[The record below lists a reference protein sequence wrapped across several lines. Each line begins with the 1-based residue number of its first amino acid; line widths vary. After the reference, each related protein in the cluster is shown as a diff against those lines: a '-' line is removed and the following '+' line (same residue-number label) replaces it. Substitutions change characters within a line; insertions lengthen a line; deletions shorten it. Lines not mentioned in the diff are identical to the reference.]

1 MSGHSKWS
9 TIKHK
14 KAATDARKGQQ
25 FTKVA
30 RELTIAARE
39 GGGSPDANYRLRLA
53 VEKARSVNMPQ
64 DNIKR
69 AIMRGTGELAGSTIE
84 ELRFE
89 GYGPHGVAIMVDT
102 LTDNRNRTS
111 SDVRNLFTRAGGN
124 LGATGSVA
132 WMFTRQ
138 GQIVV
143 DAGRKDP
150 DEVGLEAIELGA
162 SDARVDGR
170 TVEVVTDPSR
180 LEAIRDS
187 LKQKGYQ
194 VESAEVTM
202 NASQLV
208 NLDESRAPSVLKLLD
223 ALEEHDDVQS
233 VYSNVDVAAEVLERI
248 SERVS

>member
-14 KAATDARKGQQ
+14 KAVTDARKGQQ

-30 RELTIAARE
+30 RELVIAARE
-39 GGGSPDANYRLRLA
+39 GGGNPESNYRLRLA
-53 VEKARSVNMPQ
+53 VEKARSVNMPA

-69 AIMRGTGELAGSTIE
+69 AIMRGTGELAGATIE

-111 SDVRNLFTRAGGN
+111 SDIRNLFSRAGGN

-138 GQIVV
+138 GQIMVEA
-143 DAGRKDP
+143 DGKDP

-162 SDARVDGR
+162 VDARVDGR
-170 TVEVVTDPSR
+170 TIEVITDPSR
-180 LEAIRDS
+180 LEALREQ
-187 LKQKGYQ
+187 LKQKGYR
-194 VESAEVTM
+194 VDSAEVTM
-202 NASQLV
+202 TASQVV
-208 NLDESRAPSVLKLLD
+208 NLDETRAPSVLKLLD

-233 VYSNVDVAAEVLERI
+233 VYSNVDVAADVMERI
-248 SERVS
+248 SERV

>member
-14 KAATDARKGQQ
+14 KAVTDARKGQQ

-30 RELTIAARE
+30 REITIAARE
-39 GGGSPDANYRLRLA
+39 GGGNPDGNYRLRLA
-53 VEKARSVNMPQ
+53 IEKARDVNMPH
-64 DNIKR
+64 DNIQRSIK
-69 AIMRGTGELAGSTIE
+69 RGTGELAGSIIE

-111 SDVRNLFTRAGGN
+111 SDIRNLFTRAGGN

-138 GQIVV
+138 GQIMV
-143 DAGRKDP
+143 DAGSKDP

-162 SDARVDGR
+162 GDARVDGR
-170 TVEVVTDPSR
+170 TVEVLTDPNR
-180 LEAIRDS
+180 LELVRDS
-187 LKQKGYQ
+187 LKKKGYT
-194 VESAEVTM
+194 VDSAEVTM
-202 NASQLV
+202 NASQV
-208 NLDESRAPSVLKLLD
+208 VTLDEARAPSVLKLLD
-223 ALEEHDDVQS
+223 ALEDHDDAQQ
-233 VYSNVDVAAEVLERI
+233 VYSNIDVPADIMERI
-248 SERVS
+248 SERV

>member
-39 GGGSPDANYRLRLA
+39 GGGNPDANYRLRLA

-143 DAGRKDP
+143 EANGRDP
-150 DEVGLEAIELGA
+150 DEVGLEAIDMGA
-162 SDARVDGR
+162 GDARVDGK
-170 TVEVVTDPSR
+170 TVDIVTDPAR
-180 LEAIRDS
+180 LES
-187 LKQKGYQ
+187 LQQGLKKKGYKID
-194 VESAEVTM
+194 SAEVTM

-208 NLDESRAPSVLKLLD
+208 LLNEATAPTILKLLD
-223 ALEEHDDVQS
+223 ALEEHDDVQA
-233 VYSNVDVAAEVLERI
+233 VYSNMDVPADVLERI
-248 SERVS
+248 SERV